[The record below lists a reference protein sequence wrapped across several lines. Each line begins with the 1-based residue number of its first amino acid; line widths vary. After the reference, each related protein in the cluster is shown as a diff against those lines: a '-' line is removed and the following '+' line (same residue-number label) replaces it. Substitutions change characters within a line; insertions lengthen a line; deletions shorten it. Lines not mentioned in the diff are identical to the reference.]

1 MANVNQGSTSVAPPH
16 AEARRPTVSA
26 CLIVKNEEHFLG
38 GCLESLRGVV
48 DEIVVVDTG
57 STDRTVEIAEAAGA
71 KVVHEKWYNDF
82 AAARNRSLAEATGDW
97 ILVIDADE
105 RLQAGQAEKLRQLI
119 ANPNA
124 DAYQIL
130 IVNFP
135 DNEESR
141 AISHRIGLFRN
152 RPEYRY
158 RGAVHEQIGPPI
170 LEAGGQILPCDL
182 KLDHYGYD
190 PKVRISKGKEARN
203 VSIVLKELR
212 KDPGNAFMRYNL
224 GQEHY
229 AAGRFE
235 EAVVQFRR
243 ALWLAP
249 ADKVPWGSM
258 AVYRMVDSLARL
270 KRWEEAL
277 RLCDQYEP
285 LLPDYT
291 DLKFLDGVVA
301 FHAGDLRRALLSF
314 LAAIGK
320 GESPTDK
327 YELVHAG
334 SGSYKAWWY
343 LGQTYERG
351 GQDQKAAAAYTGALQ
366 CNPRYV
372 PALRSWLEVALRVDR
387 PEAAYRQLQAMVN
400 VNELPFEAADAA
412 YTAFLNV
419 GAYEEAL
426 QVLNWRLWEEPVRAL
441 ARRHR
446 EALVWLAQG
455 DAKRAFTELQQA
467 LAEGHPAQGSQPPSS
482 PGAGQYDEAGREA
495 DAGREPNPGHEPGA
509 TCEPD
514 TGEIWAARRDAVLAA
529 LAAGEYEPAQ
539 QWVLELRQAGIGQ
552 AEQGQGDRAGRGQA
566 ELTVQTAQGAQ
577 ADVLGYVLTRLM
589 VQGAA
594 GGGAAATD
602 GVDGKTPVALG
613 GLDPVNSRGVGNVS
627 DLWAFTSAHAPERT
641 NGLWDQAHQDAAWD
655 LITRAAF
662 FNLGSIVDQLVNY
675 LAESGVSEPVLR
687 RRLGEI
693 FYALHRE
700 ELAMEFLVQ
709 AALQGEHTPD
719 SLQMIALYARRKGF
733 LPEAETILRTVVT
746 SRPDDPIAVLR
757 LAQVLED
764 QGKTDEAIQV
774 VRNAQHAM
782 PDSAIIK
789 SWLKSHETAVV
800 V

>member
-1 MANVNQGSTSVAPPH
+1 MANVDEASVAVVPEH
-16 AEARRPTVSA
+16 AEAGRPTVSA
-26 CLIVKNEEHFLG
+26 CLIVKNEEHFLRD
-38 GCLESLRGVV
+38 CLDSLRGVV

-71 KVVHEKWYNDF
+71 RVFHEKWYNDF

-97 ILVIDADE
+97 ILIIDADE
-105 RLQAGQAEKLRQLI
+105 RLQPGQAEKLRQLI

-141 AISHRIGLFRN
+141 VTSHRIGLFRN

-158 RGAVHEQIGPPI
+158 RGAIHEQIGAPI
-170 LEAGGQILPCDL
+170 LEAGGRILTCDL

-212 KDPGNAFMRYNL
+212 RDPGNAFMRYNL

-229 AAGRFE
+229 VAGRFE
-235 EAVVQFRR
+235 EATVQFRR

-366 CNPRYV
+366 CNHRYV

-387 PEAAYRQLQAMVN
+387 PEAAYRQLQAIVN
-400 VNELPFEAADAA
+400 VDELPFEAADAA

-426 QVLNWRLWEEPVRAL
+426 QVLKWRLWEEPVRAL

-455 DAKRAFTELQQA
+455 DAKRAFTELQHA
-467 LAEGHPAQGSQPPSS
+467 LADSHQAQGSRSPSS
-482 PGAGQYDEAGREA
+482 PEARQSDESGREPGPGRQP
-495 DAGREPNPGHEPGA
+495 DAGREPNAEHEPDA
-509 TCEPD
+509 
-514 TGEIWAARRDAVLAA
+514 GEIWAARRDAVLAA
-529 LAAGEYEPAQ
+529 LAAGEYEPARQ
-539 QWVLELRQAGIGQ
+539 LVLELRQAGIGQ
-552 AEQGQGDRAGRGQA
+552 AEQAEGDRAGRGQA
-566 ELTVQTAQGAQ
+566 AQ
-577 ADVLGYVLTRLM
+577 ADVLGHVLTRLM
-589 VQGAA
+589 VQSAA
-594 GGGAAATD
+594 GGGATATD
-602 GVDGKTPVALG
+602 GVDGKIPVDVGVLG
-613 GLDPVNSRGVGNVS
+613 PVNSGGLGNVT
-627 DLWAFTSAHAPERT
+627 DLWTFTSAHAPDRT
-641 NGLWDQAHQDAAWD
+641 NGLWDQAHQDAAWE

-675 LAESGVSEPVLR
+675 LADSGVSEPVLR

-693 FYALHRE
+693 FYGLHRE

-733 LPEAETILRTVVT
+733 LPEAETILRTVVE
-746 SRPDDPIAVLR
+746 SRPNDPIAILR

-764 QGKTDEAIQV
+764 QGKTNEAVQV
-774 VRNAQHAM
+774 VRDAHRTL

-789 SWLKSHETAVV
+789 SWLKSHEDAVV